1 MVVSEYPK
9 MEGLRW
15 GTDTSIKYTPA
26 FVNIQENAYEQ
37 KEETKFVPSIPP
49 REALEDI
56 HDNIDSPKENT
67 VDTDEDLGGLEE
79 YIEYVNVRVAT
90 DNFDT
95 TINQS
100 NVEKMFQAQKDVMA
114 QGGIQRLVVDDSGRS
129 KYKCNERSCGK
140 TYITKWGAKNHFE
153 TRHKGQEIKCVSC
166 GKNFSKRGNM
176 LTHIRNKICIP
187 KLE

>member
-1 MVVSEYPK
+1 MSKNIGIKKKNAKYILIVVSELNK
-9 MEGLRW
+9 MEGPKCPI
-15 GTDTSIKYTPA
+15 DI
-26 FVNIQENAYEQ
+26 AYGL
-37 KEETKFVPSIPP
+37 KEETNFVPSIPP
-49 REALEDI
+49 REALEDS
-56 HDNIDSPKENT
+56 HDNVDSPIENT
-67 VDTDEDLGGLEE
+67 VDEDLGGLEE

-140 TYITKWGAKNHFE
+140 TYGTKWGAKNHFE